1 MPQSILHP
9 APFRVPLLDDN
20 GQLVETWRRF
30 FLSTQDLINKILIT
44 NIPGMGTPHP
54 ALMAEDAGGD
64 GDAWIIPGP
73 PGPQGLPGLPAAS
86 DMMLDVADG
95 LSFEPMLDGP
105 ASAMND
111 LGVLNSAV
119 NVTCTLP
126 AVTTSIRSGINFDVT
141 SAGSS
146 ANSQQGCVFTLEAGY
161 TGASLT
167 VAMLSQTG
175 VASPGV
181 SYALK
186 GRAVGASALNI
197 GACGFCN
204 NGTNNI
210 GVFGGL
216 GNVDGSGFGSVSGC
230 FVGSNGTTGADL
242 ISLWSNV
249 TKNFSVTDTGVLTT
263 ASSIVSNGGNIQI
276 QTSRYLLW
284 NSQVAIL
291 GKGASQLNLFS
302 SSGADPGV
310 GLDFATASVLKIR
323 TTAQTG
329 DASIQ
334 FAALTQ
340 SGKTTT
346 YNNVATAGLGIPA
359 VYGIDNRTGLTG
371 ADGAATTLYT
381 TVAANNIFRISAD
394 IFATAAVTGTATY
407 TITWTENTT
416 TQTMVV
422 TATAINTLGTQSNL
436 IRPDNATAITSQ
448 LTGVFTGTFTVV
460 GLVEQV
466 A

>member
-1 MPQSILHP
+1 
-9 APFRVPLLDDN
+9 
-20 GQLVETWRRF
+20 
-30 FLSTQDLINKILIT
+30 
-44 NIPGMGTPHP
+44 
-54 ALMAEDAGGD
+54 
-64 GDAWIIPGP
+64 
-73 PGPQGLPGLPAAS
+73 
-86 DMMLDVADG
+86 MMLDVADG

-105 ASAMND
+105 ASAIGFVPYVGATQTVDLGSQNFKTTGTLGVGGVGPAGVLFVGPVTLND